1 MSIKGS
7 PQEHASWIKEYDNR
21 RYQTQLIEAKF
32 VPHQREFHIVALI
45 MNGEL
50 HLNYRERDYL
60 FHSGEAV
67 IIPAGEIHAFN
78 TKIDKPAIVTFHYI
92 DTLDALSASEGIVFP
107 TVESPLTTKA
117 VAKDLVPQIF
127 MDLEK
132 PLDSQY
138 YHEWLKALV
147 KTLSEHL
154 GQDVK
159 LGNCNIQAFVAAK
172 NYIQENIDQPFSLE
186 EISSRF
192 NIDKW
197 SLSRKFRHIFGVTLF
212 QHIHAARMVK
222 AKNLLSQKLAISTV
236 AIDLGYSDQSHF
248 TRFFKRFVG
257 ISPKQ
262 WVKLVSPSNVEGD
275 YKSL

>member
-21 RYQTQLIEAKF
+21 RYQTQLIKAEF

-45 MNGEL
+45 MSGEL

-60 FHSGEAV
+60 FHAGEAV
-67 IIPAGEIHAFN
+67 IIPAGEIHAFS
-78 TKIDKPAIVTFHYI
+78 TKSDKPAIVTFHYI
-92 DTLDALSASEGIVFP
+92 DTLDALSASDGIVFP
-107 TVESPLTTKA
+107 TVESPLITKA
-117 VAKDLVPQIF
+117 LAKNLVPHIF
-127 MDLEK
+127 IELEK

-138 YHEWLKALV
+138 YHQWLKGLV
-147 KTLSEHL
+147 KALSEHL
-154 GQDVK
+154 EHDVK